1 MARATP
7 HSPAP
12 PWGQLYG
19 CLCSQR
25 ESRLETDAAPV
36 ATDQSSPNDDR
47 PIWTRLRKISSA
59 IFRRKR

>member
-7 HSPAP
+7 HSPAS

-25 ESRLETDAAPV
+25 ESRLEADATPV
-36 ATDQSSPNDDR
+36 AIEQSRPDDDR
-47 PIWTRLRKISSA
+47 GIWARLVKISSA
-59 IFRRKR
+59 LLRHKS